1 MKRKHKT
8 RPLLQREHARRGR
21 VLHGRLGRGAL
32 PGELRLL
39 LGRAPRRVRG
49 LGLGLARLLVGG
61 GLAAPP
67 SAARAARFA
76 WPLRVAVAGPP
87 PLLASSSR
95 ISRLTWGARPIGV
108 FLRTMRS
115 PSARAAKSRPLGE
128 RGAFGGGSIAAVVP
142 PTCCPEPQLIIYNI
156 ETGRSTAVLVLAGT
170 TVPALYRGTEV

>member
-1 MKRKHKT
+1 MST
-8 RPLLQREHARRGR
+8 A
-21 VLHGRLGRGAL
+21 
-32 PGELRLL
+32 
-39 LGRAPRRVRG
+39 APRSIAAPRAG
-49 LGLGLARLLVGG
+49 GARAADGGAASGARAASGG

-128 RGAFGGGSIAAVVP
+128 RGAFGGGSIAAVLP
-142 PTCCPEPQLIIYNI
+142 PTVLP
-156 ETGRSTAVLVLAGT
+156 GTAINNLLCT
-170 TVPALYRGTEV
+170 